1 MLRFKDVFVYLPHLI
16 LCARKVDKCK
26 GGLGVRNLA
35 LLNKAL
41 LCKRSWNFAVER
53 KALWKRGKLCEG
65 KFIYAKYGE
74 EEGIW
79 RSCVVRGSFGIGLWK
94 VIRRVWDVIGDNM
107 VYFVGNGKRVR
118 FWKDK

>member
-1 MLRFKDVFVYLPHLI
+1 MDWFIV
-16 LCARKVDKCK
+16 CSDKCK

-65 KFIYAKYGE
+65 KLFMQSMGKKRAYG
-74 EEGIW
+74 
-79 RSCVVRGSFGIGLWK
+79 GL
-94 VIRRVWDVIGDNM
+94 VL
-107 VYFVGNGKRVR
+107 
-118 FWKDK
+118 